1 MGRIDIG
8 RVLLGGIVAGVIIV
22 IGDMIANLWLFVE
35 QNEAIMERI
44 DMVEPGAPQIAF
56 FVVLGLVV
64 GITMIWLYAAIRP
77 RYGPGPGTAVCAG
90 LFTWALFF
98 LFPMLM
104 WTAVGVVSVGATVG
118 FAVWGAVE
126 LVVAALAGAM
136 LYREEAGGP
145 AAGPGSSSSPPGRGV
160 SKAA

>member
-136 LYREEAGGP
+136 LYQEESGGP
-145 AAGPGSSSSPPGRGV
+145 AGGSGPSPSPPGGGA